1 MTPLFVLAKR
11 LFAALLLGLALAA
24 GAAASGAQAAEEI
37 RNFDVEIEVAPDGD
51 LIVSERIEVKAEGR
65 DIRRGIYRD
74 LTIETPTGLGLIRPE
89 LEILQVRRDGEPEP
103 YHTER
108 TGKGVRIYIGDRD
121 RQLRPGVYSY
131 LLRYRIADQI
141 GFHETY
147 DEVYWNVTGNAWNFP
162 IRYASATVLPP
173 PGFEIAGQAAYTGE
187 VGESGQDYSY
197 RLDDQGYPRW
207 ETTAPLGPGEGL
219 TVAVAWQK
227 GLIAEPDTAERV
239 LTALFYNR
247 SSAIALAALAVILL
261 YYLGVWRFVG
271 RDPEKGPIVPVYEA
285 ELPPA
290 AMRFIYRK
298 GFDRTAF
305 VAALINMAVK
315 GHLRIVEIGG
325 GYRLESAEDGGSKP
339 KAPLSSGEAAAFERL
354 FAATDRVELEKAN
367 RKALT
372 KAQGALSSHLR
383 GTYDRE
389 FFSTNRFYFFCG
401 LGITVVAWITVALS
415 AGDEYVALFLSAW
428 LSFWTVGTGLLV
440 LRALKAWRE
449 VLGGALGDLPGAV
462 ILSVFCLP
470 FVTGWVAGAGFLFS
484 AIGLTPAV
492 FLVIVALI
500 NILFFEL
507 LEAHTPLGR
516 KIVDEIEGLKLYLS
530 VAEKDRLEF
539 HNPPDRTPQHFEQ
552 LLPYALALGVENSWA
567 AQFDSVFA
575 DAARKQET
583 YRPRWYVGHGF
594 SVHNLHGFSSGLSSS
609 LASASSAPSKSGSG
623 GSFGGGFSG
632 GGGGGGGGGGW

>member
-1 MTPLFVLAKR
+1 MTSRRALAAGIS
-11 LFAALLLGLALAA
+11 AALLLLGLALTPLPTR
-24 GAAASGAQAAEEI
+24 AAEEV
-37 RNFDVEIEVAPDGD
+37 RVFAAEIEVAPDGD

-89 LEILQVRRDGEPEP
+89 LEILQVRRDSEPEP

-108 TGKGVRIYIGDRD
+108 SEKGVRIYIGDRD
-121 RQLRPGVYSY
+121 VQLRPGVYSY

-141 GFHETY
+141 GFQEGY
-147 DEVYWNVTGNAWNFP
+147 DEVYWNVTGSGWNFP
-162 IRYASATVLPP
+162 IRYATATVLPP
-173 PGFEIAGQAAYTGE
+173 QGFEIVSHAAYTGRH
-187 VGESGQDYSY
+187 GESGQAYSY

-207 ETTAPLGPGEGL
+207 ETTAPLAPGQGL
-219 TVAVAWQK
+219 TVAVSWQK
-227 GLIAEPDTAERV
+227 GLIAEPDTGDRL
-239 LTALFYNR
+239 LTALIYNR
-247 SSAIALAALAVILL
+247 SSLIALAALGVILL
-261 YYLGVWRFVG
+261 YYLGVWRLVG
-271 RDPEKGPIVPVYEA
+271 RDPQKGPIVPVYEA

-315 GHLRIVEIGG
+315 SHLRIVEIGD
-325 GYRLESAEDGGSKP
+325 GYRLEEIRGDAGKR
-339 KAPLSSGEAAAFERL
+339 PLSDGEAKAFRRL
-354 FAATDRVELEKAN
+354 FSSGPLLELEKSN
-367 RKALT
+367 RTPLT
-372 KAQGALSSHLR
+372 KAQSALSDHLR
-383 GTYDRE
+383 GVYDRA
-389 FFSTNRFYFFCG
+389 FFSTNRIYFFCG
-401 LGITVVAWITVALS
+401 LAITLIAWIAVAFS
-415 AGDEYVALFLSAW
+415 AGDQYTAIFLSVW

-449 VLGGALGDLPGAV
+449 VLGGALGDAPGAV
-462 ILSVFCLP
+462 ILSVFSAP
-470 FVTGWVAGAGFLFS
+470 FVVGWVVGAGFLFT
-484 AIGLTPAV
+484 AIGLTPTV

-516 KIVDEIEGLKLYLS
+516 KVVDEIEGLKLYLS

-539 HNPPDRTPQHFEQ
+539 HNPPDRTPEHFEEM
-552 LLPYALALGVENSWA
+552 LPYALALGVENSWA

-575 DAARKQET
+575 EAARAQGE
-583 YRPRWYVGHGF
+583 YQPRWYVGRGF
-594 SVHNLHGFSSGLSSS
+594 SVHNLHGFSSGFSSS
-609 LASASSAPSKSGSG
+609 LANASSAPSKSGSG